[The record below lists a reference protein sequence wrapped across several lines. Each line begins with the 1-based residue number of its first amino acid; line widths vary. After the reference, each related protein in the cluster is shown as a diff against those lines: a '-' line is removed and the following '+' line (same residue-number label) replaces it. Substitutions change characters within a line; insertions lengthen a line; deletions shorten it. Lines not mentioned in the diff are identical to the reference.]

1 MKNSSQIGQRKDMLS
16 KMQQPYRGDTRS
28 QGGITS
34 ATTAVGNQDSHENRS
49 GHSGHEN
56 PNNISGGHKPSL
68 YVGDHSNHSVSDNE
82 RTPTNKE
89 K

>member
-1 MKNSSQIGQRKDMLS
+1 MH
-16 KMQQPYRGDTRS
+16 PYRGDTTS

-56 PNNISGGHKPSL
+56 PNNISGNNGYQHSVSGNGVF
-68 YVGDHSNHSVSDNE
+68 VGDHSVSDHE
-82 RTPTNKE
+82 KTPTNKDQHS
-89 K
+89 